1 MADAPQPAQAAKRAL
16 GVSTGVPTGVSTGVP
31 TGVPTGYNYIVR
43 LYTVLY
49 HDTWYIP

>member
-16 GVSTGVPTGVSTGVP
+16 GVSTGVP

>member
-31 TGVPTGYNYIVR
+31 TYTGYNYIVQV
-43 LYTVLY
+43 YTVS
-49 HDTWYIP
+49 